1 LARNGIARVIQ
12 WFPAFPN
19 PVLQR
24 RWAAP
29 AGAEKVARCDLDHT
43 ERGGWVVFSAPIE
56 QELTLMTSHF
66 WTRKGLMLSV
76 AIVTLAAIAAA
87 LSIGL
92 AYPDPVSSAALG
104 PDWQCTRL
112 AFVLTTC
119 RRLVGVK
126 AANARTDPACPR
138 RTMLIQ
144 SEPGGR

>member
-1 LARNGIARVIQ
+1 
-12 WFPAFPN
+12 
-19 PVLQR
+19 
-24 RWAAP
+24 
-29 AGAEKVARCDLDHT
+29 
-43 ERGGWVVFSAPIE
+43 
-56 QELTLMTSHF
+56 MTSHV

-92 AYPDPVSSAALG
+92 AYPEPVSSAALG

-119 RRLVGVK
+119 RRLVGAK
-126 AANARTDPACPR
+126 AANARKDPACPR

-144 SEPGGR
+144 SEPAR